1 MLFLKEQISSL
12 ISCGVIMP
20 PDKRYLK
27 WCAKQKNGIKIVS
40 ESINLQKA
48 YLTKSKNAIKS
59 MELNAKAGINDWTI
73 STSYYA
79 RYDAVYALFSRIGI
93 KCEIHD
99 CTIALFKH
107 LFSGTIAS
115 SFIQDL
121 EKSKDDRI
129 DAQYYTGIIKIN
141 SKKVIADT
149 KNFVL
154 EIEKIIDNLNKS
166 DTAILQTRLTSAL

>member
-1 MLFLKEQISSL
+1 MQS
-12 ISCGVIMP
+12 
-20 PDKRYLK
+20 DKRYLK

-48 YLTKSKNAIKS
+48 YLAKSKNAIKS
-59 MELNAKAGINDWTI
+59 MELNAKAGINDWAL
-73 STSYYA
+73 SASYYA
-79 RYDAVYALFSRIGI
+79 KYDAVYALFSRIGI

-107 LFSGTIAS
+107 LFSGTITS
-115 SFIQDL
+115 SFIKDL

-129 DAQYYTGIIKIN
+129 DAQYYTGTIKMN
-141 SKKVIADT
+141 QNKVITDT

-154 EIEKIIDNLNKS
+154 EIDKIIDNLNKS
-166 DTAILQTRLTSAL
+166 DIAAFQARLKSALA